1 MTENTEEKKH
11 ITSCWGCSFN
21 DELTKLQD
29 IIHPSAI
36 EAAHVKSQ

>member
-1 MTENTEEKKH
+1 MMEIMRRWFKTRLMTENTEEKQER

-29 IIHPSAI
+29 T
-36 EAAHVKSQ
+36 